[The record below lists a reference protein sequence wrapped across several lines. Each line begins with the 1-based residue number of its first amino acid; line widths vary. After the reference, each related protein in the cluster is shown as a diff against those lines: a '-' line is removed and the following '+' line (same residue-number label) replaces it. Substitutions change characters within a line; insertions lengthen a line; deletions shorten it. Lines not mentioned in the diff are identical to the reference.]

1 MIIQDVVTW
10 IYDLLINVCNISCF
24 ACKFFAALFCTLLF
38 SCMHAG
44 YQPQLSAIHALVANN
59 LRKVH

>member
-38 SCMHAG
+38 SCM
-44 YQPQLSAIHALVANN
+44 LAINHN
-59 LRKVH
+59 LMQYMPW

>member
-24 ACKFFAALFCTLLF
+24 ACKYCFAHCCF
-38 SCMHAG
+38 HACW
-44 YQPQLSAIHALVANN
+44 YQPQLNAIHALEANN
-59 LRKVH
+59 LRK